1 MSVHE
6 KIKEKYVGR
15 KSREAC
21 VGQVLA
27 LNRPKPDA
35 LLKQVPPKFTT
46 LSGTLQGYSTAVEKM
61 NETVGNYPI
70 YAIL

>member
-1 MSVHE
+1 MRKSV
-6 KIKEKYVGR
+6 EKYVGM

-46 LSGTLQGYSTAVEKM
+46 LSGTLQGYSTAVE
-61 NETVGNYPI
+61 
-70 YAIL
+70 

>member
-1 MSVHE
+1 MVIAHQNWFCRTSSHK
-6 KIKEKYVGR
+6 KIKEKYLGM

-35 LLKQVPPKFTT
+35 LLKQVPPKSNT
-46 LSGTLQGYSTAVEKM
+46 LSGTPQGYSTAVE
-61 NETVGNYPI
+61 
-70 YAIL
+70 

>member
-1 MSVHE
+1 M
-6 KIKEKYVGR
+6 

-35 LLKQVPPKFTT
+35 LFKQVPPKFTT
-46 LSGTLQGYSTAVEKM
+46 LSGALQGYSTAVE
-61 NETVGNYPI
+61 
-70 YAIL
+70 